1 MQELSPEERALAR
14 VGKKDA
20 KKRLG
25 ETTNHLVS
33 SNVAQSLQTM
43 LGTQAF

>member
-1 MQELSPEERALAR
+1 MSPEERALGR

-20 KKRLG
+20 KKRLA
-25 ETTNHLVS
+25 ETSNQLVS
-33 SNVAQSLQTM
+33 HNVAQSLQTM